1 MKPARIKKKAPLRI
15 TKAVVPA
22 AGRGTRLYPA
32 TKSQAKEMLPL
43 GTKPTIQHVVE
54 ELAQAGIR
62 EILIITGR
70 LKRAIE
76 DHFDADSRW
85 LEELREGKASDEG
98 WPQGVEIFYTRQS
111 QQLGLGDAV
120 SRAKAF
126 CGDEPFVVALGD
138 SVIIR
143 SQPGPGVLS
152 RMMKRFEQADCAA
165 CIATYQVAPADT
177 SRYGILTPAEEPI
190 REQAFAV
197 ADIVEKPGPDLAPS
211 NWAISARYVFTP
223 EIFDT
228 IEESRSF
235 TPPGEEI
242 QLTDAIRRLI
252 GRGRGVWALPLAEGE
267 VRLDVGDFRSY
278 GRAFTRVMATHPRH
292 GKTFVEYLRKLVAYM
307 DGDGDDPD
315 RWDAQVKD
323 PQDKGEG
330 Q

>member
-1 MKPARIKKKAPLRI
+1 MKVASLSIA
-15 TKAVVPA
+15 KAVVPA

-54 ELAQAGIR
+54 ELAEAGIR
-62 EILIITGR
+62 QILIITGR

-76 DHFDADSRW
+76 DHFDADARW
-85 LEELREGKASDEG
+85 LEELGEGKASDES
-98 WPQGVEIFYTRQS
+98 WPHGVEIFYTRQS

-126 CGDEPFVVALGD
+126 CGDDPFVVALGD
-138 SVIIR
+138 SVLIR

-152 RMMKRFEQADCAA
+152 RLIEHFAQVRCAA
-165 CIATYQVAPADT
+165 CIATYQVAPEDT
-177 SRYGILTPAEEPI
+177 SRYGILAPVAEPAGRQP
-190 REQAFAV
+190 FPV
-197 ADIVEKPGPDLAPS
+197 ADIVEKPGPALAPS
-211 NWAISARYVFTP
+211 NWAISARYVFTA
-223 EIFDT
+223 EIFDA

-235 TPPGEEI
+235 ARPGEEI

-252 GRGRGVWALPLAEGE
+252 GRGRPVWAVPLAEGE

-278 GRAFTRVMATHPRH
+278 GRAFARMMATHPRH
-292 GKTFVEYLRKLVAYM
+292 GKGFVEYLRKLVAYM
-307 DGDGDDPD
+307 DGEGNDPD
-315 RWDAQVKD
+315 FWAEKPGRR
-323 PQDKGEG
+323 GEE